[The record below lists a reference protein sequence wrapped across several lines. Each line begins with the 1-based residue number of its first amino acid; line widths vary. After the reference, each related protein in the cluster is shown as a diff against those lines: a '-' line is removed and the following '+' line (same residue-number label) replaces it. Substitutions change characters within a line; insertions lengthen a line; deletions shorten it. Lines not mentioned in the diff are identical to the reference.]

1 MLCIAFQ
8 FNLDREVGLQNLL
21 AATKQRVNVF
31 DQQGDAQHVF
41 NTLPPPFAP

>member
-21 AATKQRVNVF
+21 AATRQRVNVF
-31 DQQGDAQHVF
+31 DQLGDAQHVLD
-41 NTLPPPFAP
+41 TLPPPFAP